1 MRACIVRP
9 VAYHLLSPTTL
20 TPTVSPQGRPFA
32 WQEAHIALASIVQ
45 KFDIVLDDPSYTL
58 ELKQMLTI
66 KPKNF
71 YVHAIPRKRTTAPI
85 AVAPTSTLVP
95 LPQQSAPASVPAPSA
110 EPAHRLNVVY
120 GSNTGTSQTFAQ
132 RIASAGPAHGEC
144 RLDC

>member
-1 MRACIVRP
+1 M
-9 VAYHLLSPTTL
+9 
-20 TPTVSPQGRPFA
+20 
-32 WQEAHIALASIVQ
+32 Q

-71 YVHAIPRKRTTAPI
+71 YVHAVPRKRAAAPV

-95 LPQQSAPASVPAPSA
+95 LPQQSAARRSQEAAREKA
-110 EPAHRLNVVY
+110 EAELKHKLNVVY

-132 RIASAGPAHGEC
+132 RIASAAAAHGELSLC
-144 RLDC
+144 

>member
-1 MRACIVRP
+1 M
-9 VAYHLLSPTTL
+9 
-20 TPTVSPQGRPFA
+20 
-32 WQEAHIALASIVQ
+32 Q

-71 YVHAIPRKRTTAPI
+71 YVHAVPRKRAAAPV

-95 LPQQSAPASVPAPSA
+95 LPQQSAARRSQEAAREKA
-110 EPAHRLNVVY
+110 EAELKHKLNVVY

-132 RIASAGPAHGEC
+132 RIASDAAAHGAFYLRGREVFV
-144 RLDC
+144 RGSL